1 MPVYEPDM
9 TPEDMDKAMD
19 KFVCAECG
27 GNLTRCWGGYYGHQC
42 FMLRCSEDPTHEGL
56 KPKGKN
62 MEGVYINASLRGGLL
77 PMETKELVK
86 LNQDQMMERVNKAR
100 FPQELNRQEKALIA
114 TVSIEYGL
122 DPVFGE
128 LMIYQGKPYIT
139 IDARRRKAQETGNL
153 AGVNSR
159 PATKEEREARGAIDG
174 DYLFV
179 CQVWVK
185 GMEHPFEGWGK
196 VRKAEIKGSEHLP
209 IVKDPA
215 AMAEKRAEA
224 QALRRAFHIPLP
236 SAEDIIEAEFTEIVD
251 ADQGGNGGK
260 KTAPGS
266 AKKAA
271 APAKAQPPQPR
282 PENKNPITDAQKR
295 KIQKDLEAAGHS
307 ELVVKAVLKTTFN
320 VENIDDLTV
329 PQASRFIDMIK
340 SGEGMQVELMP
351 EEQRP

>member
-1 MPVYEPDM
+1 MPIYEPDLSH
-9 TPEDMDKAMD
+9 EDMKRAVE

-27 GNLTRCWGGYYGHQC
+27 SALSIAWGGFYGHSC
-42 FMLRCSEDPTHEGL
+42 WVLRCTQDYNHKGL
-56 KPKGKN
+56 KPIGRDPWAI
-62 MEGVYINASLRGGLL
+62 EINARLRGGLD

-100 FPQELNRQEKALIA
+100 FPQELNKQEKALVA

-159 PATKEEREARGAIDG
+159 PATKEEREARGVVDG

-185 GMEHPFEGWGK
+185 DMSHPFEGWGK
-196 VRKAEIKGSEHLP
+196 VRRAEIKGSEHLP

-236 SAEDIIEAEFTEIVD
+236 SAEDIIEAEFTEIAD

-266 AKKAA
+266 SKKAA
-271 APAKAQPPQPR
+271 APAKEKPATPPAKSANQATEAQLR
-282 PENKNPITDAQKR
+282 EINRLAETKGYN
-295 KIQKDLEAAGHS
+295 DLVIAA
-307 ELVVKAVLKTTFN
+307 LLKTEFN
-320 VENIDDLTV
+320 VERTADLTV
-329 PQASRFIDMIK
+329 PAASKLIDMMK
-340 SGEGMQVELMP
+340 EGKGLQATMSVE
-351 EEQRP
+351 E